1 MSFVL
6 PGFWL
11 LNTDRILPPESSSI
25 HGLLRFPVLS
35 KSLLDELQLWA
46 VQHLLTVTA
55 EGDDTISNEDTAL
68 RRQRRTRHQGFFFF
82 HLKNTLDAATLQTA
96 T

>member
-6 PGFWL
+6 PGFLL
-11 LNTDRILPPESSSI
+11 LNNNRILRPESSSI

-35 KSLLDELQLWA
+35 KYLLDELQVWA

-55 EGDDTISNEDTAL
+55 DGDETISNQDTAL
-68 RRQRRTRHQGFFFF
+68 RRQRRSRNQCFFSSP
-82 HLKNTLDAATLQTA
+82 KNALDSALRQIRM
-96 T
+96 